1 MGPSRSIWSH
11 WWTTDHSANHCL
23 ATWYIFICSVIWGI
37 MRNIYQFDSS
47 WSNIYPAKKNCNA
60 VPVFSGHQ
68 SNPLKDCPS
77 PWSSFPYLVHV
88 RNKKVS
94 QRQKSSRDDHRLDQH
109 TDCQHLN
116 SLATGHQYLGRPGPQ
131 SQIEQSSSHM
141 RPPGSERCV
150 QWSLIAFQCCFSWNK
165 KNVVFAI
172 QCLSSVIWSLYR
184 ISWTI
189 VHGAMVIRRHLAL
202 QDVAVMVVPASS
214 HQLYL
219 PRLFVSSKFYFYC
232 AIGMFLMSTH
242 YQDERPVNR

>member
-23 ATWYIFICSVIWGI
+23 ATWYIFICSVIWCI
-37 MRNIYQFDSS
+37 IRNIYQFDSS
-47 WSNIYPAKKNCNA
+47 WSKIYPAKKLWCSTC
-60 VPVFSGHQ
+60 VQWSPVVFSHGLPITLDFHPVPGPRSWQ
-68 SNPLKDCPS
+68 
-77 PWSSFPYLVHV
+77 
-88 RNKKVS
+88 KVS
-94 QRQKSSRDDHRLDQH
+94 QRQKSSRNDRRLDQH

-165 KNVVFAI
+165 KNVVFTT
-172 QCLSSVIWSLYR
+172 QCLSSMIWSLHR

-202 QDVAVMVVPASS
+202 LDVAVMVVLASS

-232 AIGMFLMSTH
+232 AIGTFLISIH
-242 YQDERPVNR
+242 HLAERAEDG